1 VSSLLEASPAGLRQN
16 HGKGESSPRL
26 KDLSTVRVEGGLNQP
41 GKVVRQRNLNSELSI
56 LSLLLIGFASGV
68 ASGLFGIGGGV
79 LIVPGLVYLVGL
91 SQHRATG
98 TSLAVLLPPIGLA
111 AVLEYYRHGNVDLR
125 AAIIV
130 AGALF
135 VGAWVG
141 AVYANQ
147 LSGPYLRLAFGVFIV
162 VLGASLI
169 LGAMHRLGWV

>member
-1 VSSLLEASPAGLRQN
+1 MNPQLPLLLF
-16 HGKGESSPRL
+16 
-26 KDLSTVRVEGGLNQP
+26 V
-41 GKVVRQRNLNSELSI
+41 
-56 LSLLLIGFASGV
+56 LIGFVSGV

-111 AVLEYYRHGNVDLR
+111 AVVEYYRHGNVDLR
-125 AAIIV
+125 AAVIM
-130 AGALF
+130 AGTLF

-141 AVYANQ
+141 AVYANR

-162 VLGASLI
+162 VLGLSLI
-169 LGAMHRLGWV
+169 VGAMRRLGWI